1 MEYENRLMQEDNLS
15 ITDKNK
21 ALFTCLKNMNK
32 EISNEEKTK
41 LDNHEKMV
49 SGNLKRRERT

>member
-49 SGNLKRRERT
+49 SPI